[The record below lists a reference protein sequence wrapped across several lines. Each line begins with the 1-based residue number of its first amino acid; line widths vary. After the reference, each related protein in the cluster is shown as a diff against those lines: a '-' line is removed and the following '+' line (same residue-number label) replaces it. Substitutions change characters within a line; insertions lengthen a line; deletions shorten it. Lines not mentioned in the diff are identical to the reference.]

1 MAGQGELA
9 LNALHQQ
16 LRAAYS
22 AVGQDLSDL
31 AAWQLV
37 GATPMIGQNDV
48 PAEVFTQDDARQL
61 VAFAAQNQL
70 GRLAMWSA
78 NRDKAC
84 GPNYPDVKVVSDA
97 CSGISQVPGEFDS
110 ILGAFGSGAPPAPA
124 TTTAAE
130 TSAAASAS
138 VTPTTDEIVDDP
150 ATSPYP
156 IWNPNMAYP
165 KGSKVVWH
173 KNVYQAKWYSIGDQP
188 DVPVATADQTPWTLI
203 GPVLP
208 GDTPAPT
215 PTLPPGTYP
224 DWSPTE
230 VYVAGSRVMLDGVG
244 YQAKYWTQGDQPGAA
259 PSTPQE
265 SSPWELLATP

>member
-1 MAGQGELA
+1 LI
-9 LNALHQQ
+9 
-16 LRAAYS
+16 
-22 AVGQDLSDL
+22 
-31 AAWQLV
+31 
-37 GATPMIGQNDV
+37 P
-48 PAEVFTQDDARQL
+48 
-61 VAFAAQNQL
+61 
-70 GRLAMWSA
+70 RLA
-78 NRDKAC
+78 
-84 GPNYPDVKVVSDA
+84 
-97 CSGISQVPGEFDS
+97 
-110 ILGAFGSGAPPAPA
+110 
-124 TTTAAE
+124 T
-130 TSAAASAS
+130 
-138 VTPTTDEIVDDP
+138 
-150 ATSPYP
+150 PYP